1 MNKKYKIINSNN
13 DDFCEQ
19 SNLTILIYIILFSI
33 LFYLIYKLIF
43 QRDNFEN
50 MGNIQNNSNLATIN
64 EPEQKNQLLTNMF
77 KYKDL
82 EQDNFINSNF
92 EKIDLQSFEKIEDN
106 ILNSF
111 TKNNLQ
117 EIDLDKY
124 RVILNYSDLTT
135 VLENLSNYKNFYKPG
150 DIVTSPASPII
161 DKNIICYQ
169 DKGKL
174 IKTNPDFIKKYPEC
188 MVCSINNDPDVTQS
202 VGWKNTNT
210 NIKEVCLFNPN
221 PDSNSQVATLQD
233 CQKFCNINSST

>member
-135 VLENLSNYKNFYKPG
+135 VLENLSNYKNYLA
-150 DIVTSPASPII
+150 IR
-161 DKNIICYQ
+161 
-169 DKGKL
+169 
-174 IKTNPDFIKKYPEC
+174 
-188 MVCSINNDPDVTQS
+188 
-202 VGWKNTNT
+202 
-210 NIKEVCLFNPN
+210 
-221 PDSNSQVATLQD
+221 
-233 CQKFCNINSST
+233 